1 MNDPKLIWEGAM
13 IAIRQMQL
21 CIAAGVLQ
29 FERMNAVNNCEQTP
43 FYWNIGLLF
52 SYLEDTIFNEFQ
64 FGFFLDIMGDSIKNR
79 EGRAKKH
86 LVCNIL

>member
-1 MNDPKLIWEGAM
+1 MKIQCCIKFVARQHTEVIEHLVNDQELIWEGVM

-43 FYWNIGLLF
+43 FY
-52 SYLEDTIFNEFQ
+52 
-64 FGFFLDIMGDSIKNR
+64 
-79 EGRAKKH
+79 
-86 LVCNIL
+86 